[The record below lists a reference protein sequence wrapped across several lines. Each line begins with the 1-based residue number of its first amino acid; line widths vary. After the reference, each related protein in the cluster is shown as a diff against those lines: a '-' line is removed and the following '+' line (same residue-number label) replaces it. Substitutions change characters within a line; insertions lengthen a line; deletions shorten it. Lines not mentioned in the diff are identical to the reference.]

1 MAIKNNISK
10 KVTAQQSAGF
20 KRLIAI
26 SIIFCELL
34 VYAWVRTETTQ
45 TMLRISKAERRL
57 MKNQSYQ
64 TALSLEIDR
73 LKSEDRITRIA
84 TSRLNLFK
92 DSGNSTY
99 YLSKESI

>member
-1 MAIKNNISK
+1 MA
-10 KVTAQQSAGF
+10 APQSTGF
-20 KRLIAI
+20 KWLVVI

-34 VYAWVRTETTQ
+34 GYAWVRTESTQ

-57 MKNQSYQ
+57 IENQSYQ
-64 TALSLEIDR
+64 TALLLEIDR

-84 TSRLNLFK
+84 ISRLNLSR

-99 YLSKESI
+99 YLSKDPI